1 MSCGAC
7 QYNYTRGKE
16 RQRLGTHPERRPC
29 NELLVH
35 KHAHRARKEL
45 VLARVL
51 HARLDERRRA
61 LARHAH
67 VAQFRRELERRDH
80 DPVRHAV
87 ARQRRRALDAVRERE
102 RAPVERRAFLRV
114 VGGLGLEV
122 ESQVFFLVSRLFL
135 DEESRGKAA
144 SPGSWSWR

>member
-1 MSCGAC
+1 MDHSGE
-7 QYNYTRGKE
+7 YTHIEG
-16 RQRLGTHPERRPC
+16 RLRDEAVVHIDTDRPG
-29 NELLVH
+29 EQ
-35 KHAHRARKEL
+35 L

-51 HARLDERRRA
+51 HPRLDVRRQI

-67 VAQFRRELERRDH
+67 VLQFRRKLERRDH

-102 RAPVERRAFLRV
+102 RAPVERRAFRRV
-114 VGGLGLEV
+114 VGGLGFEV

-144 SPGSWSWR
+144 SPGSWGWR